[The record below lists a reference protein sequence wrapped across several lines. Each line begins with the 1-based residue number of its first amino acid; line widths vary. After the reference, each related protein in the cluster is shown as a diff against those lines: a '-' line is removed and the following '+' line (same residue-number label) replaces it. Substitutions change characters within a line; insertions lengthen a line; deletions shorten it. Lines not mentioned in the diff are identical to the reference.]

1 MIKVNNYGAMR
12 LYLVQYSSTVLL
24 SACVRNAHVESI
36 LVTVVNTE
44 FNATTAKFTTLKE
57 AKAFAQ
63 VISKGVD

>member
-12 LYLVQYSSTVLL
+12 IYLVQYSSAVLL
-24 SACVRNAHVESI
+24 SVQVRDAHVESI

-57 AKAFAQ
+57 ARAFAE